1 MSTTTN
7 SSPSNTVSVLLGT
20 LAAFASFA
28 VFAALIQGFAGGKP
42 SDPLSPVRLKNKED
56 VSAEQIALLEKY
68 GVNNNSTALFTK
80 AAEELKTRK
89 LSTSTIVVPGSA
101 TALKATPPPAP
112 SPAAAP
118 ATSASPAPTAVPA
131 AK

>member
-1 MSTTTN
+1 M
-7 SSPSNTVSVLLGT
+7 LLGT

-42 SDPLSPVRLKNKED
+42 SDPLSPVRLKNKAD
-56 VSAEQIALLEKY
+56 VSAEQTALLEKY
-68 GVNNNSTALFTK
+68 GFSNNSTALFTK

-112 SPAAAP
+112 AAAP
-118 ATSASPAPTAVPA
+118 ATSAPPAPTAVPA